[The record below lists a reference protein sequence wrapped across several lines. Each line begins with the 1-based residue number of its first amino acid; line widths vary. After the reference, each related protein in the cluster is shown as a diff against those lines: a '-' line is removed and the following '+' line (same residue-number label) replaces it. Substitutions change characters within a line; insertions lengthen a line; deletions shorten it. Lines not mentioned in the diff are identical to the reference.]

1 MKRIMTTVLALALAG
16 FVLASCTQLDVVGK
30 TAVTSFASV
39 LEVAE
44 VKADEINGGW
54 SLNAPDQAARF
65 IWSRDFSVSAPHD
78 VMVEADAQPFIAA
91 GLDPAKLPE
100 GMLVDGMIMV
110 GQSLG
115 DKVFPK
121 EAQENGSAS
130 FAQLVTLRRDTI
142 GYHEKLD
149 HYGVDLGGGN
159 KFEWAKDMGKND
171 KDIVFILDPAVL
183 IAAGVDPAKV
193 EGWVFA
199 KVEMKDDAGKAIEVD
214 KFLKPF
220 NLA

>member
-1 MKRIMTTVLALALAG
+1 MKRILFTILVLMLAG
-16 FVLASCTQLDVVGK
+16 SILASCTQLDVVGK
-30 TAVTSFASV
+30 TAVTSFESV
-39 LEVAE
+39 LKIVEA
-44 VKADEINGGW
+44 KPDETYGGW
-54 SLNAPDQAARF
+54 SLNAPDQSARF
-65 IWSRDFSVSAPHD
+65 FWSRDFSASSPHD
-78 VMVEADAQPFIAA
+78 VMVEVDAQPFINA
-91 GLDPAKLPE
+91 GLDPAKLPA
-100 GMLVDGMIMV
+100 GLLVDGMIMV

-115 DKVFPK
+115 DLSFAKDK
-121 EAQENGSAS
+121 QASGIAS
-130 FAQLVTLRRDTI
+130 FGQLVALKRDVI

-193 EGWVFA
+193 ESWVFA
-199 KVEMKDDAGKAIEVD
+199 KVEIKDAAGKAVEVD

-220 NLA
+220 DLA